1 MATKAGINQIYQD
14 ILGRD
19 ADAGGLEHF
28 LSTGDD
34 LEKIRNDI
42 AISTEAK
49 GKVQDLYTDLF
60 GSNRVA
66 DFAGNDQN
74 ASWWTGEEGLGAN
87 EAGKGTLAA
96 VKENIM
102 KSQEYKDLDA
112 FRKEN
117 KLGDYQLDKNPTAD
131 LDAFRKENKLG
142 DYQLD
147 KNPTADYDP
156 NDDDDLTNAAV
167 VAKNDTKEKIND
179 AVAEVETVDTS
190 NVIDHDSTSGINQI
204 DTDQILADIQEA
216 QGDIH
221 SLQGQFSGLGGI
233 DPDQVQSVVDSTYG
247 QQLKDLDS
255 TYSKDIGDLQTQLG
269 DLSTKTTQQR
279 VDLEKS
285 LGDASS
291 MFSSRLD
298 NMQTTWNKSL
308 KDQQSSF
315 GDTIA
320 KQGSDFDQKLKN
332 ISANMDYRMLDD
344 NAAGVKMRRSKAF
357 KQGKTS
363 RGTSQLGRSM
373 RIKSLNI

>member
-42 AISTEAK
+42 AISAEAK
-49 GKVQDLYTDLF
+49 GKVQDIYTELF
-60 GSNRVA
+60 GANRVA
-66 DFAGNDQN
+66 DFAGNDKN

-96 VKENIM
+96 VKENVM
-102 KSQEYKDLDA
+102 KSDEYKELDA
-112 FRKEN
+112 FRKAN
-117 KLGDYQLDKNPTAD
+117 KLGQYQLEKSPEA
-131 LDAFRKENKLG
+131 
-142 DYQLD
+142 
-147 KNPTADYDP
+147 
-156 NDDDDLTNAAV
+156 DDDDLTNAAV
-167 VAKNDTKEKIND
+167 VAKNDTEEKIND

-204 DTDQILADIQEA
+204 DTDQILADIAAA

-233 DPDQVQSVVDSTYG
+233 DPDQVQSIVESTYG
-247 QQLKDLDS
+247 QQLKNLDS
-255 TYSKDIGDLQTQLG
+255 TYSQDIGDLQTQLG

-279 VDLEKS
+279 VDLEKA

-291 MFSSRLD
+291 MFSTRLD

-308 KDQQSSF
+308 KDQQTSF
-315 GDTIA
+315 GSSLA
-320 KQGSDFDQKLKN
+320 KQGSDFDQKLKD

-357 KQGKTS
+357 TQGRTS
-363 RGTSQLGRSM
+363 RGTSQLGRGM